1 MFRIIVQLKRI
12 NNEKILL
19 LGGSAQQVIA
29 IKCAK
34 WLGYYTVL
42 CDYLP
47 DNPGQYVADKFF
59 LVSTTDKRAVL
70 DIARREH
77 IDGALAY
84 TSDPAAPT
92 AACVAERMDLP
103 GSCST

>member
-1 MFRIIVQLKRI
+1 MKRKPF
-12 NNEKILL
+12 EKLE
-19 LGGSAQQVIA
+19 
-29 IKCAK
+29 
-34 WLGYYTVL
+34 VL
-42 CDYLP
+42 FMAESQ
-47 DNPGQYVADKFF
+47 NIEYVADKFF

-77 IDGALAY
+77 IDGVLAY

-92 AACVAERMDLP
+92 AACVTEKMDLP

>member
-1 MFRIIVQLKRI
+1 MCQWIDDRDQIWEKQKKKS
-12 NNEKILL
+12 NEKILL
-19 LGGSAQQVIA
+19 LGDSAQQVIA

-34 WLGYYTVL
+34 RLGYYTVL

-70 DIARREH
+70 DIARREQ
-77 IDGALAY
+77 IDGVLAY

-92 AACVAERMDLP
+92 AACVAE
-103 GSCST
+103 

>member
-1 MFRIIVQLKRI
+1 MKRKPF
-12 NNEKILL
+12 EKLE
-19 LGGSAQQVIA
+19 
-29 IKCAK
+29 
-34 WLGYYTVL
+34 VL
-42 CDYLP
+42 FMAESQ
-47 DNPGQYVADKFF
+47 NIEYVADKFF

-77 IDGALAY
+77 IDGVLAY

>member
-1 MFRIIVQLKRI
+1 MKRKPF
-12 NNEKILL
+12 EKLE
-19 LGGSAQQVIA
+19 
-29 IKCAK
+29 
-34 WLGYYTVL
+34 VL
-42 CDYLP
+42 FMAESQ
-47 DNPGQYVADKFF
+47 NIEYVADKFF

-77 IDGALAY
+77 IDGVLAY
-84 TSDPAAPT
+84 TSDPAAPP